1 VNPIR
6 YLENRIRGWLPK
18 EPKVPVVPAKTAAPM
33 RKPPLTIKQMGKGKS
48 TTRNLL
54 PSAIF
59 LGAFCLFS
67 MIRSNAYFRIP
78 LSSQVTWL
86 ITGLMVGSI
95 ISASLA
101 KRDLNRLARDME
113 IRPMTMV
120 MEVLFVVGI
129 MIIFSGI
136 IIYVLFT
143 GLPGWIQG
151 GFLSTTFA
159 AVSVFII
166 VRYTLFLRWEKKN
179 KMRILQNRSRFF
191 VVPQSGTN
199 NTVDTDVSSEKS
211 VPKT

>member
-18 EPKVPVVPAKTAAPM
+18 ESKVPVVPAKTDS
-33 RKPPLTIKQMGKGKS
+33 RINKRPLTTKQMEKGKS
-48 TTRNLL
+48 TTRDLL
-54 PSAIF
+54 PHAI
-59 LGAFCLFS
+59 LLAVLSLFF
-67 MIRSNAYFRIP
+67 MIRANVSFKLP
-78 LSSQVTWL
+78 LTSQVMCL

-101 KRDLNRLARDME
+101 KRDLNRLARDKE
-113 IRPMTMV
+113 IRSLTMV
-120 MEVLFVVGI
+120 VSVLFVVGTI
-129 MIIFSGI
+129 LILSGI
-136 IIYVLFT
+136 LFVVLFT